1 MELVAIILS
10 GLLTLISPLGVV
22 LDSVA
27 EKSIRSQ
34 LYSAEQLE
42 VRVDNVPSYQ
52 YLQGKIE
59 RVRFA
64 GRGLYL
70 TPDFRID
77 TLEIET
83 DPIDIDL
90 ERLNREGQNIPQ
102 FLRQPA
108 RGAMRLAIVEE
119 DINQTL
125 RSPAILEQLG
135 QIGPNLAEGSETSER
150 LAQRYRPIN
159 PRIEFLENNR
169 LRFQIEIEDR
179 RDGGTLR
186 IRAESGLE
194 VVSGRKLQLV
204 EPIVML
210 NEKQAPTKLVN
221 RIAKNL
227 SDRLDLGSLDDR
239 GLQARIL
246 QLNITPERLEI
257 VAFARIE

>member
-10 GLLTLISPLGVV
+10 GLLTLISPVGVV

-108 RGAMRLAIVEE
+108 RGAMRLAIAEE

-135 QIGPNLAEGSETSER
+135 QLGPNLTEGSETGER

-194 VVSGRKLQLV
+194 IVSGRKLQLV

-227 SDRLDLGSLDDR
+227 SDRLDLGSLDNR